1 MSDEI
6 VKHRVSVVSRGQ
18 AGANTR
24 YHRFEKVIE
33 QPAADNTV
41 FINPDIVQAYD
52 PDRYE
57 CWRVLHWGGG
67 WDSSYISVA
76 WMVPARAQSAHL
88 TDGQT
93 DRHSHTA
100 RVRRPGSGPHAGGH
114 CRVVTAPALLT
125 DKMRFAVGS
134 LVGQYG
140 QLLLSAL
147 PLTSR
152 CTLNGWSMGG
162 GRWLARMNLATLP
175 PQLFRRRR
183 FFCKGFSNFL

>member
-6 VKHRVSVVSRGQ
+6 VKHGVSVVSRGQ

-33 QPAADNTV
+33 QPAEDNTV

-57 CWRVLHWGGG
+57 SWRVLHWGGG

-88 TDGQT
+88 TDRQT
-93 DRHSHTA
+93 DTPTLRGSVGRDLVHTREVTA
-100 RVRRPGSGPHAGGH
+100 GSLLLPRSSRTRWDSQWDPSLDNMVNYFCLHFH
-114 CRVVTAPALLT
+114 WRVVALW
-125 DKMRFAVGS
+125 MVGE
-134 LVGQYG
+134 
-140 QLLLSAL
+140 
-147 PLTSR
+147 
-152 CTLNGWSMGG
+152 G
-162 GRWLARMNLATLP
+162 GRVD
-175 PQLFRRRR
+175 
-183 FFCKGFSNFL
+183 